1 MLNLLRSDFY
11 RCTRLR
17 GFRGALWQYLSVI
30 LGVAI
35 LEVGL
40 NAFII
45 SQGLG
50 ELEAI
55 NVQEALAT
63 PSVFLGSA
71 MLGSI
76 SLVGIASAFGMVE
89 WVFADLND
97 GYVKSLVSSLSGRL
111 SYFAEKVA
119 FSGIWAAIMIAGAVV
134 FHLACMQLL
143 LFLPLGLSYLALDGG
158 AEFALWL
165 LGTWLAVWALT
176 VIPLCAV
183 LLIRKKLPAYTLTF
197 VLIMG
202 VVPVVLTFASN
213 MGTQAVPRSSRCSPP
228 SPASPTGCRA
238 WSSPPSSSGRV
249 PCSTPRRRCRSSAPS
264 PRGCGARWRALC
276 GPPSAAARS
285 SSSQA
290 GGTCNT
296 PTLAEPPHGPAPKSR
311 RDPTIL
317 SSSSPPPP

>member
-111 SYFAEKVA
+111 SYFTEKVV
-119 FSGIWAAIMIAGAVV
+119 FSGIWAAMMLIAGIVC
-134 FHLACMQLL
+134 HLVCMQLL
-143 LFLPLGLSYLALDGG
+143 LALPLGLSFTSFDGA
-158 AEFALWL
+158 AELALWL
-165 LGTWLAVWALT
+165 LGGWLAVWALT
-176 VIPLCAV
+176 VIPLSVV
-183 LLIRKKLPAYTLTF
+183 LLFHKKLPAYTLTF
-197 VLIMG
+197 ILIMG
-202 VVPVVLTFASN
+202 VVPVALMFAAN
-213 MGTQAVPRSSRCSPP
+213 MGAQAAPVFEPLFSALNGIANWMPSMVIAAFKLGAGAMFDPAQTLPLIGAVP
-228 SPASPTGCRA
+228 T
-238 WSSPPSSSGRV
+238 WLW
-249 PCSTPRRRCRSSAPS
+249 
-264 PRGCGARWRALC
+264 GAL
-276 GPPSAAARS
+276 
-285 SSSQA
+285 A
-290 GGTCNT
+290 GLMWTAIGGGAFLLT
-296 PTLAEPPHGPAPKSR
+296 ASR
-311 RDPTIL
+311 RDV
-317 SSSSPPPP
+317 

>member
-97 GYVKSLVSSLSGRL
+97 GYIKSLVSSLSGRL
-111 SYFAEKVA
+111 SYFAEKVV
-119 FSGIWAAIMIAGAVV
+119 FSGIWAAMMLIAGIVC
-134 FHLACMQLL
+134 HLVCMQLL
-143 LFLPLGLSYLALDGG
+143 LALPLGLSFTSFDGA
-158 AEFALWL
+158 AELALWL
-165 LGTWLAVWALT
+165 LGGWLAVWALT
-176 VIPLCAV
+176 VIPLSVV
-183 LLIRKKLPAYTLTF
+183 LLFRKKLPAYTLTF
-197 VLIMG
+197 ILIMG
-202 VVPVVLTFASN
+202 VVPVALMFAAN
-213 MGTQAVPRSSRCSPP
+213 MGAQAAPVFEPLFSALTGIANWMPSMVIAAFKLGAGAMFDPTQTLPLIGAVP
-228 SPASPTGCRA
+228 T
-238 WSSPPSSSGRV
+238 WLW
-249 PCSTPRRRCRSSAPS
+249 
-264 PRGCGARWRALC
+264 GAL
-276 GPPSAAARS
+276 
-285 SSSQA
+285 A
-290 GGTCNT
+290 GLMWTAIGGGAFLLT
-296 PTLAEPPHGPAPKSR
+296 ASR
-311 RDPTIL
+311 RDV
-317 SSSSPPPP
+317 

>member
-11 RCTRLR
+11 RCTRLH
-17 GFRGALWQYLSVI
+17 GFRGPLWQYLSVI

-40 NAFII
+40 NALII

-50 ELEAI
+50 ELEAF
-55 NVQEALAT
+55 NVQEAIAT

-111 SYFAEKVA
+111 SYFAEKVV
-119 FSGIWAAIMIAGAVV
+119 FSGIWAAIMIGGAVV
-134 FHLACMQLL
+134 FHLLCMQLL
-143 LFLPLGLSYLALDGG
+143 LSLPLGLSFLALDGG

-197 VLIMG
+197 VLVMG
-202 VVPVVLTFASN
+202 IVPVVLTFASN
-213 MGTQAVPRSSRCSPP
+213 MGAQAAPALEPLLSAIAGIANWMPSMVVAAFKLGAGAMFDPAQTLPIVGAVP
-228 SPASPTGCRA
+228 T
-238 WSSPPSSSGRV
+238 WLW
-249 PCSTPRRRCRSSAPS
+249 
-264 PRGCGARWRALC
+264 GAM
-276 GPPSAAARS
+276 
-285 SSSQA
+285 A
-290 GGTCNT
+290 GLMWTAIGGGAF
-296 PTLAEPPHGPAPKSR
+296 LLIASR
-311 RDPTIL
+311 RDV
-317 SSSSPPPP
+317 

>member
-17 GFRGALWQYLSVI
+17 GFRGPLWQYLSVI

-40 NAFII
+40 NALII

-50 ELEAI
+50 ELEAF
-55 NVQEALAT
+55 NVQEAIAT

-111 SYFAEKVA
+111 SYFAEKVV

-134 FHLACMQLL
+134 FHLLCMQLL
-143 LFLPLGLSYLALDGG
+143 LSLPLGLSYLALDGG

-213 MGTQAVPRSSRCSPP
+213 MGAQAAPALEPLLSAIAGIANWMPSMVIAAFKLGAGAMFDPAQTLPIVGAVPTWLWGAMAGLMWTAIGGGAFLFI
-228 SPASPTGCRA
+228 ASKRN
-238 WSSPPSSSGRV
+238 V
-249 PCSTPRRRCRSSAPS
+249 
-264 PRGCGARWRALC
+264 
-276 GPPSAAARS
+276 
-285 SSSQA
+285 
-290 GGTCNT
+290 
-296 PTLAEPPHGPAPKSR
+296 
-311 RDPTIL
+311 
-317 SSSSPPPP
+317 

>member
-134 FHLACMQLL
+134 FHLVCMQLL

-213 MGTQAVPRSSRCSPP
+213 MGTQAVPALEPLL
-228 SPASPTGCRA
+228 
-238 WSSPPSSSGRV
+238 
-249 PCSTPRRRCRSSAPS
+249 SAI
-264 PRGCGARWRALC
+264 
-276 GPPSAAARS
+276 
-285 SSSQA
+285 A
-290 GGTCNT
+290 GIAN
-296 PTLAEPPHGPAPKSR
+296 
-311 RDPTIL
+311 
-317 SSSSPPPP
+317 

>member
-17 GFRGALWQYLSVI
+17 RFRGALWQYLSVI

-134 FHLACMQLL
+134 FHLVCMQLL

-213 MGTQAVPRSSRCSPP
+213 MGTQAVPALEPLLSAIAGIANWMP
-228 SPASPTGCRA
+228 SMVVAAFKLGAGAMFDPAQTLPIVGAVPT
-238 WSSPPSSSGRV
+238 WLW
-249 PCSTPRRRCRSSAPS
+249 
-264 PRGCGARWRALC
+264 GAM
-276 GPPSAAARS
+276 
-285 SSSQA
+285 A
-290 GGTCNT
+290 GLMWTAIGGGAF
-296 PTLAEPPHGPAPKSR
+296 LFIASR
-311 RDPTIL
+311 RDV
-317 SSSSPPPP
+317 